1 MNNELIIGLVGTLL
15 AAILKWTQMR
25 ETKQL
30 ESKKEAIASVLTE
43 TRNQLAASQQ
53 REDALRDQ
61 VSELKYHSTVRDD
74 L

>member
-1 MNNELIIGLVGTLL
+1 MNNELIIGLVGSLL

-30 ESKKEAIASVLTE
+30 ESEKEAISQVLTE
-43 TRNQLAASQQ
+43 TRTELAASQR
-53 REDALRDQ
+53 REDELRDQ
-61 VSELKYHSTVRDD
+61 VSELKYHTSVRDD